1 MSEFFLFFPW
11 DFYFLVTTVP
21 CLIGMFCPLL
31 EGVRDR
37 TGWDDAT
44 RLSMLPDSRPVIVM
58 APKMCLRF
66 WFPKGPACIC
76 AKLLQSCPTL
86 QLYGLEPYGSS
97 VHGILQ
103 AKILEWVVAPSS
115 RGSSQSRNWT
125 CVSCIAG
132 GFFIAEPLGNPQKAW
147 QGSKLPA

>member
-1 MSEFFLFFPW
+1 MSFKGIIQRSISQAQVWVNFSFFFPW

-21 CLIGMFCPLL
+21 CLIGMFCPLP

-103 AKILEWVVAPSS
+103 ARIFLSGLPCPLPGDLPNPGTEL
-115 RGSSQSRNWT
+115 
-125 CVSCIAG
+125 VS
-132 GFFIAEPLGNPQKAW
+132 
-147 QGSKLPA
+147 PALQVDSL